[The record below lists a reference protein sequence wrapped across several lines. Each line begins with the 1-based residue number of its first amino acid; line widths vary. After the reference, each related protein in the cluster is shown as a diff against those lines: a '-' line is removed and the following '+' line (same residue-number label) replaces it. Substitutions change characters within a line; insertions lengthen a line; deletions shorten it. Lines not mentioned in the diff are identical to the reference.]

1 MGGVLSGV
9 AWVAWGHSESSFCPS
24 SQPGMHS
31 CSELANAVKFVLQ
44 GALQLQPTLA
54 CKVLAHDEGVKPV
67 CRGRLVL
74 KKQMSA

>member
-1 MGGVLSGV
+1 
-9 AWVAWGHSESSFCPS
+9 
-24 SQPGMHS
+24 MHS

-74 KKQMSA
+74 KKQMIA